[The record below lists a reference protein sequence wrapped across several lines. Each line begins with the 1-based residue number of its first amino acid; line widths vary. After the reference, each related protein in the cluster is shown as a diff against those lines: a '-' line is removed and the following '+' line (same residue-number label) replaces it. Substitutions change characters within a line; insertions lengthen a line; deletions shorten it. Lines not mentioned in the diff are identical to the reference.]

1 MYGLFSRPARRTR
14 PARVALGSRLRLE
27 HLETRD
33 CPAAPVLTST
43 SITAL
48 GNGQVQVQ
56 GVVQDDNPTSAVIH
70 LSGAAQG
77 DVHPDATGHYSVQV
91 TPSGG
96 GAIVVQAA
104 DPGGAMS
111 GTVSMPQLTL
121 DATQEG
127 LQITNIE
134 VVNEDGSWVIRGTVT
149 GGVPDG
155 TTVRIGS
162 TNPNLN
168 GETTAVDG
176 TDGSFQIDFIPGETD
191 LGGTISI
198 TATDVSGQTS
208 LPIIKTID

>member
-1 MYGLFSRPARRTR
+1 
-14 PARVALGSRLRLE
+14 
-27 HLETRD
+27 
-33 CPAAPVLTST
+33 
-43 SITAL
+43 
-48 GNGQVQVQ
+48 
-56 GVVQDDNPTSAVIH
+56 
-70 LSGAAQG
+70 
-77 DVHPDATGHYSVQV
+77 
-91 TPSGG
+91 
-96 GAIVVQAA
+96 
-104 DPGGAMS
+104 
-111 GTVSMPQLTL
+111 MPQLTL
-121 DATQEG
+121 GATQQG